1 MATNRKKMVTGVFRD
16 RFDAEHAFDFL
27 HARGYRDDEI
37 NVLMSDKT
45 RSSFYP
51 STAAEDRHEASSM
64 ATEGMGIGGAI
75 GTIVGASLAA
85 VAAMGIMVTIPLTG
99 GASLIVA
106 GPLAAALA
114 GGGAGA
120 VTGGLIGALVG
131 AGIPEQNAQAYEEA
145 LRHGGVAI
153 GVTPRNDDH
162 ASDIKKKF
170 EEYNGEN
177 V

>member
-1 MATNRKKMVTGVFRD
+1 MATNRMKMVTGIFRD

-37 NVLMSDKT
+37 NVLMSDRT

-51 STAAEDRHEASSM
+51 SAAGEDRHEAGSM

-85 VAAMGIMVTIPLTG
+85 VLAIGTVLTVPLTG
-99 GASLIVA
+99 GASLFVA

-114 GGGAGA
+114 GGG
-120 VTGGLIGALVG
+120 
-131 AGIPEQNAQAYEEA
+131 
-145 LRHGGVAI
+145 
-153 GVTPRNDDH
+153 
-162 ASDIKKKF
+162 
-170 EEYNGEN
+170 
-177 V
+177 